1 MERESFSK
9 ELIEKAKKVNIEID
23 NKKEEQF
30 YNYMKLLLE
39 WNEKINLTAIIE
51 QNDIILK
58 HFIDSITIN
67 KYIEQS
73 NSIIDIGTGA
83 GFPGIPL
90 KIMNQNKKITLV
102 DSLNKRINFLNEV
115 CKEISLENIQCIHA
129 RAEELASDLE
139 YRENYETV
147 VSRAVA
153 RLNVLIEYMLPFV
166 KKGGLCICM
175 KGPNIDGEL
184 EEAKNAIKLLGG
196 KIKSVES
203 FFLPDS
209 DIERN
214 VIIIEKVAETPK
226 KYPRKAG
233 LPSKQPII

>member
-1 MERESFSK
+1 MGRESFSK

-23 NKKEEQF
+23 AKKEEQF

-39 WNEKINLTAIIE
+39 WNEKINLTAITE

-184 EEAKNAIKLLGG
+184 EEAKNAIKVLGG

>member
-23 NKKEEQF
+23 DKKEEQF

-39 WNEKINLTAIIE
+39 WNEKINLTAITE

-175 KGPNIDGEL
+175 KGPNIDREL
-184 EEAKNAIKLLGG
+184 EEAKNAIKVLGG

-214 VIIIEKVAETPK
+214 VIIIEKVVETPK

>member
-1 MERESFSK
+1 
-9 ELIEKAKKVNIEID
+9 
-23 NKKEEQF
+23 
-30 YNYMKLLLE
+30 MKLLLE
-39 WNEKINLTAIIE
+39 WNEKINLTAITE

-175 KGPNIDGEL
+175 KGPNIDREL
-184 EEAKNAIKLLGG
+184 EEAKNAIKVLGG

>member
-1 MERESFSK
+1 MGRESFSK

-23 NKKEEQF
+23 AKKEEQF

-39 WNEKINLTAIIE
+39 WNEKINLTAITE

-175 KGPNIDGEL
+175 KGPNIDREL
-184 EEAKNAIKLLGG
+184 EEAKNAIKVLGG